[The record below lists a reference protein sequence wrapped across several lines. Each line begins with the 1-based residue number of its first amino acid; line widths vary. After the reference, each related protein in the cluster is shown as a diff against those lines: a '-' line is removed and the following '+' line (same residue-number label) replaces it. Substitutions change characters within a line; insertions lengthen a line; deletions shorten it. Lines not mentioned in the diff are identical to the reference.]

1 MKENQLILYRKEVIN
16 MKYTFPCPADG
27 FVTTV
32 DAESDDEA
40 VQKLMA
46 AGKVHMADPAYL
58 QGHQAAPPV
67 ADEEMAQMVRAGMK
81 KEEVPPESTPPVMG

>member
-1 MKENQLILYRKEVIN
+1 
-16 MKYTFPCPADG
+16 MKYTYACPADG

-32 DAESDDEA
+32 EAENDDDA
-40 VQKLMA
+40 VQKFMV
-46 AGKVHMADPAYL
+46 AGKAHMADPAYL

-81 KEEVPPESTPPVMG
+81 KVEEPESTPPTMG